1 MSTALAALETFS
13 GSVLQ
18 RFTALGAAAA
28 KFHKQRAEYYEYLA
42 DLLSDSSGRRNLIN
56 IFESDVVRYA
66 GTPRG
71 TLSQHW
77 LQRFQE
83 NGARLAD
90 AWAGTLPERDLM
102 ILRVAENTGGDALVQ
117 SLRDVARVTTVVD
130 EAASSFKATIAVGLV
145 GLAIALSMIL
155 AIPFAIVPQI
165 QESFSF
171 VPVAQWGSL
180 GRMLHSFG
188 GVVESVWLLLVA
200 GAVGLVAWTG
210 WALNNL
216 TGEVRSWL
224 DSHVL
229 IFKLYRDFR
238 GALFLAG
245 LSSMVKYRGGS
256 VGAMRLTPALAEI
269 AEVAEP
275 WLKWHCEQVIENIRN
290 SGALTPECF
299 DTGVLDR
306 EVLFYLLDM
315 AETKGID
322 GGLQMAGARTESRVV
337 KMVDKRAGVIRWV
350 MLGSALAI
358 AIAISLITMASILE
372 MKSALM
378 RVMAG

>member
-18 RFTALGAAAA
+18 RFTARGAAAA